1 MNEWRKDEE
10 AYEDGAFYFSF
21 AYKRGELPQ
30 VRSYEEWRPLIDLGL
45 AGVIGKEP
53 EFVLREGEVV
63 RIQTSEAGSS
73 ASTEQR

>member
-1 MNEWRKDEE
+1 VNEWRTDEE
-10 AYEDGAFYFSF
+10 AYEDGTLYYSI

-53 EFVLREGEVV
+53 EFVLKEGQVV
-63 RIQTSEAGSS
+63 RIQAPKTGSQES
-73 ASTEQR
+73 